1 MTEVNEVLEKLIL
14 QRARVAETA
23 DNDNDLSNALQD
35 VIHLSEVYVS
45 ESKRLDEKLNKE
57 AEQLNKTRTLDIESE
72 RISFE
77 REKWNKEFEES
88 KRARAEEEAI
98 KKESLRI
105 EREKLERQDFE
116 QRLREN
122 SLTLERERFE
132 FESRNSTKD
141 GYIRMAQ
148 IAGDILKVGITTG
161 AGLVAISGV
170 LDIEREGRVTSKL
183 LNSIMGMI
191 VKK

>member
-57 AEQLNKTRTLDIESE
+57 AEQLNKSRTLDIESE

-105 EREKLERQDFE
+105 EREKLEYQDFE
-116 QRLREN
+116 RRLREN

-132 FESRNSTKD
+132 FESRNSTRD
-141 GYIRMAQ
+141 GYIRIGQ

>member
-1 MTEVNEVLEKLIL
+1 MAEVNEVLEKLIL

-35 VIHLSEVYVS
+35 VIHLSQVYVS

-98 KKESLRI
+98 KKESLKI
-105 EREKLERQDFE
+105 EREKLEYQDFE
-116 QRLREN
+116 RRLREN

-132 FESRNSTKD
+132 FESRNSTRD
-141 GYIRMAQ
+141 GHIRIAQ